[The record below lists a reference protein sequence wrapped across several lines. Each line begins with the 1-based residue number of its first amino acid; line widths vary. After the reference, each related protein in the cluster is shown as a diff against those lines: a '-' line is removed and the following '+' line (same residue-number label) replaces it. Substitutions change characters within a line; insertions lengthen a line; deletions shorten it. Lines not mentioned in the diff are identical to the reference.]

1 MFDKE
6 AHTLSDAQIAK
17 IIQYAPVIEKFLKN
31 VKAEVVM
38 RAERGQ
44 TVEGVKIVDGRA
56 SYDWA
61 IPEDKLLKVFKKLG
75 VPKECWHEH
84 EVLSPNKLK
93 NLTWQDKDGNPDGL
107 TSEQVELVYREYVKK
122 VPGYP
127 TVVPENDK
135 RKPKDFAAAGEL
147 DNLFKQANSKE

>member
-17 IIQYAPVIEKFLKN
+17 IIEYAPVIEKFLKN

-38 RAERGQ
+38 RAKRGQ
-44 TVEGVKIVDGRA
+44 TVEGVKVVDGRA
-56 SYDWA
+56 SYDWS

-93 NLTWQDKDGNPDGL
+93 NLMKTNVIQKAWHEERRPILHGWVYGMNDGL
-107 TSEQVELVYREYVKK
+107 LNIVGQ
-122 VPGYP
+122 
-127 TVVPENDK
+127 D
-135 RKPKDFAAAGEL
+135 
-147 DNLFKQANSKE
+147 